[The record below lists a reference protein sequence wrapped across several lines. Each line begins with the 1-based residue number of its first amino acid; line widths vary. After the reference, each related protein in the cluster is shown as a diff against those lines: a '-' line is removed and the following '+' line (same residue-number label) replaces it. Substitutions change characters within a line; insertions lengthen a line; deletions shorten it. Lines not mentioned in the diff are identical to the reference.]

1 MMRYKLGEIFNL
13 QMGKTPDRHS
23 PKFWNEGTEPWI
35 SIADLTKCNKY
46 IENTAEKITATAVD
60 ESGIKIIPKNTVIM
74 SFKLSIGKI
83 AITPKEMYSNEAI
96 MSFIDKGVL
105 KIEPVYLYYLL
116 MHKDWDTGTNKAV
129 MGKTLNKASLSQM
142 TVNIHG
148 YSEQLE
154 IIKALDVASS
164 IIAARKQQ
172 LTELDNLIKSR
183 FVEMFGDLAN
193 PSCLW
198 ETIKLADACTS
209 ADDIKCGPFGTQ
221 LGKGEY
227 VDSGVAVWEIP
238 QINAAFKACPTHFIT
253 EEKATQ
259 LKAYSLVPGDIA
271 MSRKGNVGRCAIFPD
286 EYVDGI
292 IHSDVLRIRV
302 NEQKVNPVFMMYQ
315 LHFSSAVINQIE
327 MVSSG
332 AIMAGVNVTKLK
344 QIYVHIPP
352 KKLQD
357 QFASFVKQTDKS
369 KVAVQEALDEAQL
382 LFDSLMQKYFG

>member
-1 MMRYKLGEIFNL
+1 MRQPLKDLAAICAGQGAPQGDHNYCENGTPFVKAGNL
-13 QMGKTPDRHS
+13 QELLEGK
-23 PKFWNEGTEPWI
+23 
-35 SIADLTKCNKY
+35 
-46 IENTAEKITATAVD
+46 
-60 ESGIKIIPKNTVIM
+60 
-74 SFKLSIGKI
+74 
-83 AITPKEMYSNEAI
+83 AITSIQKVSDEVAKKHKLRLYPKGTILFAKSGMSCMKGYIYVLPQSAYVVSHLACITPNEDI
-96 MSFIDKGVL
+96 S
-105 KIEPVYLYYLL
+105 EYLRYYFNY
-116 MHKDWDTGTNKAV
+116 HKPNQLVKDA
-129 MGKTLNKASLSQM
+129 AYPSISLSDVGNLVVDM
-142 TVNIHG
+142 KPE
-148 YSEQLE
+148 SERNE
-154 IIKALDVASS
+154 IVSVLQHTES
-164 IIAARKQQ
+164 IITLRQQQ
-172 LTELDNLIKSR
+172 LQKLNELVKAR
-183 FVEMFGDLAN
+183 FVELFGDLAN

-198 ETIKLADACTS
+198 ETIKLVDACAS

-227 VDSGVAVWEIP
+227 VNSGVAVWEIP

-259 LKAYSLVPGDIA
+259 LRAYSLVPGDIA

-302 NEQKVNPVFMMYQ
+302 NKQKVNPVFMMYQ
-315 LHFSSAVINQIE
+315 LHFSNAVLNQIE

-357 QFASFVKQTDKS
+357 QFALFVKQTDKS
-369 KVAVQEALDEAQL
+369 KVAVQKALDEAQL

>member
-1 MMRYKLGEIFNL
+1 MAKYKLGDIAPIQQGSVPESESYWLLNL
-13 QMGKTPDRHS
+13 DMVESNTGHIYERLYVPFDKIGTSTIAFDTNNVLYSKLRPYLNKVVIPDCPGYATSEMLPLKPNKNYITREYLTYFLRS
-23 PKFWNEGTEPWI
+23 PKFVAYINEKTSGAKMPRANSSDLKSVEIECPTLENQRHITNEFDRII
-35 SIADLTKCNKY
+35 SIVRLR
-46 IENTAEKITATAVD
+46 
-60 ESGIKIIPKNTVIM
+60 
-74 SFKLSIGKI
+74 
-83 AITPKEMYSNEAI
+83 
-96 MSFIDKGVL
+96 
-105 KIEPVYLYYLL
+105 
-116 MHKDWDTGTNKAV
+116 
-129 MGKTLNKASLSQM
+129 Q
-142 TVNIHG
+142 
-148 YSEQLE
+148 
-154 IIKALDVASS
+154 
-164 IIAARKQQ
+164 QQ
-172 LTELDNLIKSR
+172 LQKLDELVKAR
-183 FVEMFGDLAN
+183 FVELFGDLAN

-198 ETIKLADACTS
+198 ETIKLADACAS

-221 LGKGEY
+221 LGKEEY

-357 QFASFVKQTDKS
+357 QFVSFVKQTDKS
-369 KVAVQEALDEAQL
+369 KAAVQKALDEAQL

>member
-1 MMRYKLGEIFNL
+1 MAKYKLGDIAHIQQGSVPESESYWLLNL
-13 QMGKTPDRHS
+13 DMVESNTGHIYERLYVPFDKIGTSTIAFDTNNVLYSKLRPYLNKVVIPDCPGYATSEMLPLKPNKNYITREYLTYFLRS
-23 PKFWNEGTEPWI
+23 PKFVAYINEKTSGAKMPRANSSDLKSVEIECPTLENQRHITNEFDRII
-35 SIADLTKCNKY
+35 SIVRLR
-46 IENTAEKITATAVD
+46 
-60 ESGIKIIPKNTVIM
+60 
-74 SFKLSIGKI
+74 
-83 AITPKEMYSNEAI
+83 
-96 MSFIDKGVL
+96 
-105 KIEPVYLYYLL
+105 
-116 MHKDWDTGTNKAV
+116 
-129 MGKTLNKASLSQM
+129 Q
-142 TVNIHG
+142 
-148 YSEQLE
+148 
-154 IIKALDVASS
+154 
-164 IIAARKQQ
+164 QQ
-172 LTELDNLIKSR
+172 LQKLDELVKAR
-183 FVEMFGDLAN
+183 FVELFGDLAN

-198 ETIKLADACTS
+198 ETIKLADACAS

-369 KVAVQEALDEAQL
+369 KVAVQKALDEAQL

>member
-1 MMRYKLGEIFNL
+1 MRYKLGEIFNL

-74 SFKLSIGKI
+74 SFKLSIGKV

-172 LTELDNLIKSR
+172 LTELDNLIKSI

>member
-1 MMRYKLGEIFNL
+1 MRYKLGEIFNL

-74 SFKLSIGKI
+74 SFKLSIGKV

-253 EEKATQ
+253 KEKATQ

-332 AIMAGVNVTKLK
+332 ALMAGVNVTKLK

>member
-1 MMRYKLGEIFNL
+1 MRQPLKDLAAICAGQGAPQGDHNYCENGTPFVKAGNL
-13 QMGKTPDRHS
+13 QELLEGK
-23 PKFWNEGTEPWI
+23 
-35 SIADLTKCNKY
+35 
-46 IENTAEKITATAVD
+46 
-60 ESGIKIIPKNTVIM
+60 
-74 SFKLSIGKI
+74 
-83 AITPKEMYSNEAI
+83 AITSIQKVSDEVAKKHKLRLYPKGTILFAKSGMSCMKGYIYVLPQSAYVVSHLACITPNEDI
-96 MSFIDKGVL
+96 S
-105 KIEPVYLYYLL
+105 EYLRYYFNY
-116 MHKDWDTGTNKAV
+116 HKPNQLVKDA
-129 MGKTLNKASLSQM
+129 AYPSISLSD
-142 TVNIHG
+142 VGNIVVDMKPE
-148 YSEQLE
+148 SERNE
-154 IIKALDVASS
+154 IVSVLQHTES
-164 IIAARKQQ
+164 IITLRQQQ
-172 LTELDNLIKSR
+172 LQKLNELVKAR
-183 FVEMFGDLAN
+183 FVELFGDLAN

-198 ETIKLADACTS
+198 ETIKLVDACAS

-227 VDSGVAVWEIP
+227 VNSGVAVWEIP

-259 LKAYSLVPGDIA
+259 LRAYSLVPGDIA

-302 NEQKVNPVFMMYQ
+302 NKQKVNPVFMMYQ
-315 LHFSSAVINQIE
+315 LHFSNAVLNQIE

-357 QFASFVKQTDKS
+357 QFALFVKQTDKS
-369 KVAVQEALDEAQL
+369 KVAVQKALDETQL

>member
-1 MMRYKLGEIFNL
+1 MRQPLKDLAAICAGQGAPQGDHNYCENGTPFVKAGNL
-13 QMGKTPDRHS
+13 QELLEGK
-23 PKFWNEGTEPWI
+23 
-35 SIADLTKCNKY
+35 
-46 IENTAEKITATAVD
+46 
-60 ESGIKIIPKNTVIM
+60 
-74 SFKLSIGKI
+74 
-83 AITPKEMYSNEAI
+83 AITSIQKVSDEVAKKHKLRLYPKGTILFAKSGMSCMKGYIYVLPQSAYVVSHLACITPNEDI
-96 MSFIDKGVL
+96 S
-105 KIEPVYLYYLL
+105 EYLRYYFNY
-116 MHKDWDTGTNKAV
+116 HKPNQLVKDA
-129 MGKTLNKASLSQM
+129 AYPSISLSDVGNLVVDM
-142 TVNIHG
+142 KPE
-148 YSEQLE
+148 SERNE
-154 IIKALDVASS
+154 IVSVLQHTES
-164 IIAARKQQ
+164 IITLRQQQ
-172 LTELDNLIKSR
+172 LQKLNELVKAQ
-183 FVEMFGDLAN
+183 FVELFGDLAN

-198 ETIKLADACTS
+198 ETIKLVDACAS

-227 VDSGVAVWEIP
+227 VNSGVAVWEIP

-259 LKAYSLVPGDIA
+259 LRAYSLVPGDIA

-302 NEQKVNPVFMMYQ
+302 NKQKVNPVFMMYQ
-315 LHFSSAVINQIE
+315 LHFSNAVLNQIE

-357 QFASFVKQTDKS
+357 QFALFVKQTDKS
-369 KVAVQEALDEAQL
+369 KVAVQKALDEAQL